1 MDLNVTSWLYKYY
14 VEPVVYDTG
23 YNPIN
28 TVTWAII
35 LGLMLYVIIRL
46 FRWSRVE
53 ISEKLVLYT
62 IPYILAGASLRV
74 VEDANIVSPPFE
86 YLLITPLIYFLVF
99 AITLTSLFAAKKIS
113 GENFYRTYAITG
125 LVWLVLN
132 LAILISLGFEYPI
145 VILVVF
151 LMGSIITACIYL
163 ATFRSHW
170 LDFLYIKLNF
180 LILYVNMLDASSTYI
195 GVDWFGY
202 HEMHVVP
209 TLIINFIGTAAV
221 MFPLKILVILPVLSL
236 IDQSLNDKNLRN
248 LAKLAL
254 ITLGLAPAFRN
265 TLRLAMGI

>member
-1 MDLNVTSWLYKYY
+1 VSLNLTGWLYKYY
-14 VEPVVYDTG
+14 VEPVVFDTG

-35 LGLMLYVIIRL
+35 LGLMLYVILRF
-46 FRWSRVE
+46 FRWIGLE

-74 VEDANIVSPPFE
+74 VEDANIVSKPFE

-99 AITLTSLFAAKKIS
+99 SFTLTSLLATKKIG
-113 GENFYRTYAITG
+113 GENFFPYALTG
-125 LVWLVLN
+125 LIWLGLN
-132 LAILISLGFEYPI
+132 LAILISEGFKYPI
-145 VILVVF
+145 IIPVVF
-151 LMGSIITACIYL
+151 LMGSIVTACIYL
-163 ATFRSHW
+163 AAFRLQR
-170 LDFLYIKLNF
+170 LDFLYLRLNF
-180 LILYVNMLDASSTYI
+180 IIIYVNMLDASSTYI

-209 TLIINFIGTAAV
+209 TLIINFVGTAAV
-221 MFPLKILVILPVLSL
+221 MFPLKILVILSVLSL
-236 IDQSLNDKNLRN
+236 IDQSLKEKNLRN

>member
-1 MDLNVTSWLYKYY
+1 
-14 VEPVVYDTG
+14 VEPVVFDAG

-46 FRWSRVE
+46 FRWLRLE
-53 ISEKLVLYT
+53 ISERLVFHT

-74 VEDANIVSPPFE
+74 VEDANIVSSPFE

-99 AITLTSLFAAKKIS
+99 SITLTSLLATKKII
-113 GENFYRTYAITG
+113 GENFYHSYATIG
-125 LVWLVLN
+125 LVWLGLN
-132 LAILISLGFEYPI
+132 LAILTSLGFKYPLVI
-145 VILVVF
+145 VAVF

-163 ATFRSHW
+163 ATIQSHRFN
-170 LDFLYIKLNF
+170 FLYIKLNF

-209 TLIINFIGTAAV
+209 ILIINFIGTAAV
-221 MFPLKILVILPVLSL
+221 MFPLKLLVILPVLSL
-236 IDQSLNDKNLRN
+236 IDQSLKDKNLRN

-265 TLRLAMGI
+265 TLRLAMGF